1 MKTLLPAI
9 LAAACSSR
17 QAWGAPFFKF
27 YFRHN
32 GKIIKMYTKVLWV
45 ISLSTTKTQ
54 ALVFSKMMLRLTP
67 GTGPFHQTFW
77 APSTEGRLSEWA
89 AGARILSVNAKPGL
103 GPSGGATHWF
113 GGKYF
118 STTSLHWRHFE
129 KQNLKSS
136 KKAVLAK
143 WALVGC
149 LWQKP
154 ALLI

>member
-1 MKTLLPAI
+1 MKTLLSAI
-9 LAAACSSR
+9 LAAACSSH
-17 QAWGAPFFKF
+17 QAWKAPFFKF

-32 GKIIKMYTKVLWV
+32 VKSIKMFTKVLWV
-45 ISLSTTKTQ
+45 INLSSTKTE

-67 GTGPFHQTFW
+67 VTGPFHQTFW
-77 APSTEGRLSEWA
+77 APSTEGWLSEWA
-89 AGARILSVNAKPGL
+89 AAARLLPVNAKPGL

-113 GGKYF
+113 GTNTF

-136 KKAVLAK
+136 KKVVLAK